1 MDYEKILIIIPAY
14 NEADN
19 LDSVVSNLIRSFP
32 QYDYVI
38 INDSSTDD
46 TEIICQYNGYNYIS
60 IPINL
65 GIGGTV
71 QCGFQYALQNGYKY
85 AVQLDGDGQHDPTYI
100 ENLLVPL
107 ISGEADMVVGSRFIN
122 KEGFQTSFM
131 RRFGISI
138 IRIAIK
144 LCSGVN
150 ITDTTSG
157 FRAVNKKLIKLFAKE
172 YAQDYP
178 EPEAIVTAVLN
189 GYKVMECPVV
199 MHERQGGIS
208 SISTVRSIY
217 YMIKV
222 PLALFIKRLSMTR
235 KKVVKVE

>member
-1 MDYEKILIIIPAY
+1 MKALIIIPAY

-19 LDSVVSNLIRSFP
+19 IVTVISNIIQNFP
-32 QYDYVI
+32 QYAYVV
-38 INDSSTDD
+38 INDCSTDS
-46 TEIICQYNGYNYIS
+46 TENVCEKNGYNYIS
-60 IPINL
+60 LPINL
-65 GIGGTV
+65 GIGGAV
-71 QCGFQYALQNGYKY
+71 QCGYQYALLNGYDY

-100 ENLLVPL
+100 ENLLSPL
-107 ISGEADMVVGSRFIN
+107 ILGKADMVVGSRFIN

-131 RRFGISI
+131 RRMGIFI
-138 IRIAIK
+138 IRITIR
-144 LCSGVN
+144 LCSGAN

-157 FRAVNKKLIKLFAKE
+157 FRAVNKSLIKLFAKE

-189 GYKVMECPVV
+189 GHKVIECPVI
-199 MHERQGGIS
+199 MHGRQGGIS
-208 SISTVRSIY
+208 SINTIRSIY